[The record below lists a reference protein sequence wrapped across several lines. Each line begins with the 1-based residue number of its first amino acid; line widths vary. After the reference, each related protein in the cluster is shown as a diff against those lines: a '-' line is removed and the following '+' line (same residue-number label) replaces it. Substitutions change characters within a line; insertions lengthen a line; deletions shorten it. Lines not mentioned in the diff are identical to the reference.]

1 MSIEKKQN
9 RKEKA
14 AIRKAERNAPKE
26 GAAYREQRDYSIDNT
41 PANTIENPMPEEIRD
56 VNEVNGGSLDPVV
69 LTAEGKKVAPITSKA
84 VIENPNNGIAMV
96 GNVGAALQ
104 NPETP
109 ANPAA
114 TTEVP
119 ATPTTAEEKPKTLAD
134 YLGELRKKA
143 EDEKT
148 SSAKMQKY
156 YALTDALKALGDMS
170 STAVGGIAGGGAMDA
185 PYNIAEYKPNRGYL
199 EAIEKAKKADERLR
213 ALDDKGFQLAM
224 RDEDRSFQ
232 QQMAKENRDFQ
243 RQMTEINAQR
253 QEALA
258 ANNHKR
264 ALELLEEKNK
274 LQTEHDEKITKLKYQ
289 YQTSIKNISKEIV
302 KMQTSGKKTQLWFDD
317 GSKAEIGKD
326 DYEALKR
333 HIIGKRVG
341 GTTVT
346 KENVDHII
354 SANPQYISGLMA
366 TYGIDGYTPVQ
377 TQKAAEVQPST
388 TAQPVGMSLGLG
400 LDTYNQWRAAQPEN
414 YVEQNPEFNQEE
426 FDKVFGGYKE

>member
-26 GAAYREQRDYSIDNT
+26 EAAYREQRDYSIDNT
-41 PANTIENPMPEEIRD
+41 PANTIENPIPEEIRD

-104 NPETP
+104 NPTTP

-114 TTEVP
+114 VTE
-119 ATPTTAEEKPKTLAD
+119 TPAEETPKTLAD

-243 RQMTEINAQR
+243 RQMAENEAKR
-253 QEALA
+253 REALA
-258 ANNHKR
+258 ENNHKR
-264 ALELLEEKNK
+264 NLELIKERADIEAAHKEKE
-274 LQTEHDEKITKLKYQ
+274 LKIKYQ
-289 YQTSIKNISKEIV
+289 YETNLKNISKEIV
-302 KMQTSGKKTQLWFDD
+302 KMQTSGSGSTKKTQLWFDD

-366 TYGIDGYTPVQ
+366 TYGIDGYTPAQ
-377 TQKAAEVQPST
+377 TQKAAEEQPST

>member
-26 GAAYREQRDYSIDNT
+26 EAAYREQRDYSIDNT
-41 PANTIENPMPEEIRD
+41 PANTIENPIPEEIRD
-56 VNEVNGGSLDPVV
+56 VNGGALDP
-69 LTAEGKKVAPITSKA
+69 KVNPDLSKFGFQ
-84 VIENPNNGIAMV
+84 VPET
-96 GNVGAALQ
+96 
-104 NPETP
+104 PETP

-119 ATPTTAEEKPKTLAD
+119 ATPTPAEEKPKTLAD

-199 EAIEKAKKADERLR
+199 EAIEKAKKADDRLR

-243 RQMTEINAQR
+243 RQMAEINAQR

-258 ANNHKR
+258 ENNHKR
-264 ALELLEEKNK
+264 AMELLEKKNE
-274 LQTEHDEKITKLKYQ
+274 LQTAHDEKITNLRYQ
-289 YQTSIKNISKEIV
+289 YETSIKNISKEIV
-302 KMQTSGKKTQLWFDD
+302 KMQTGGGGLTKKTQLWFDD

-333 HIIGKRVG
+333 HIIGKKVG

-366 TYGIDGYTPVQ
+366 TYGIDGYTPAQ
-377 TQKAAEVQPST
+377 LGNTKTVQPKAQSQH
-388 TAQPVGMSLGLG
+388 AQPTGMTLGIG
-400 LDTYNQWRAAQPEN
+400 LDTYNQYEATHPSN
-414 YVEQNPEFNQEE
+414 YVEVNPDFENEEFN
-426 FDKVFGGYKE
+426 KKFGSKEY

>member
-26 GAAYREQRDYSIDNT
+26 EAAYREQRDYSIDNT

-56 VNEVNGGSLDPVV
+56 VSGGALDP
-69 LTAEGKKVAPITSKA
+69 KVNPDLSKYGFQ
-84 VIENPNNGIAMV
+84 V
-96 GNVGAALQ
+96 
-104 NPETP
+104 PETPEIP

-114 TTEVP
+114 ATEVP
-119 ATPTTAEEKPKTLAD
+119 ATPTPAEEKPKTLAD

-243 RQMTEINAQR
+243 RQMAEINAQR

-289 YQTSIKNISKEIV
+289 YVTSIKNISKEIV
-302 KMQTSGKKTQLWFDD
+302 KMQTGGKKTQLWFDD

-377 TQKAAEVQPST
+377 TQKAAEEQPST

>member
-14 AIRKAERNAPKE
+14 ALRKAERNAPKE
-26 GAAYREQRDYSIDNT
+26 EAAYREQRDYSIDNT

-56 VNEVNGGSLDPVV
+56 VNGGALDP
-69 LTAEGKKVAPITSKA
+69 KVNPDLSKFGFQ
-84 VIENPNNGIAMV
+84 VPET
-96 GNVGAALQ
+96 
-104 NPETP
+104 PETP

-119 ATPTTAEEKPKTLAD
+119 ATPIPAEEKPKTLAD

-199 EAIEKAKKADERLR
+199 EAIEKAKKADDRLR

-243 RQMTEINAQR
+243 RQMAENEAKR
-253 QEALA
+253 REALA
-258 ANNHKR
+258 ENNHKR
-264 ALELLEEKNK
+264 NLELIKERADIEAAHKEKE
-274 LQTEHDEKITKLKYQ
+274 LKIKYQ
-289 YQTSIKNISKEIV
+289 YETSLKNISKEIV
-302 KMQTSGKKTQLWFDD
+302 KMQTSGSGSTKKTQLWFDD

-333 HIIGKRVG
+333 HIIGKKVG

-366 TYGIDGYTPVQ
+366 TYGIDGYTPAQ
-377 TQKAAEVQPST
+377 LGNTKTVQPK
-388 TAQPVGMSLGLG
+388 AQSQPAKPTGMTLGIG
-400 LDTYNQWRAAQPEN
+400 LDTYNQYEATHPTN
-414 YVEQNPEFNQEE
+414 YVEINPDFENEEFN
-426 FDKVFGGYKE
+426 KKFGSKEY

>member
-1 MSIEKKQN
+1 MSIDKKQN

-26 GAAYREQRDYSIDNT
+26 EAAYREQRDYSIDNT

-56 VNEVNGGSLDPVV
+56 VNGGALDP
-69 LTAEGKKVAPITSKA
+69 KVNPDLSKSGFQ
-84 VIENPNNGIAMV
+84 VPET
-96 GNVGAALQ
+96 
-104 NPETP
+104 PETP

-213 ALDDKGFQLAM
+213 ALDDKGFQLAI

-243 RQMTEINAQR
+243 RQMAEINAQR

-258 ANNHKR
+258 ENNHKR
-264 ALELLEEKNK
+264 AMELLEKKNE
-274 LQTEHDEKITKLKYQ
+274 LQTAHDEKITNLRYQ
-289 YQTSIKNISKEIV
+289 YETSIKNISKEIV

-366 TYGIDGYTPVQ
+366 TYGIDGYTPAQ
-377 TQKAAEVQPST
+377 LGNTKTVQPKAQSQP
-388 TAQPVGMSLGLG
+388 AQPTGMTLGIG
-400 LDTYNQWRAAQPEN
+400 LDTYNQYEATHPSN
-414 YVEQNPEFNQEE
+414 YVEVNPDFENEEFN
-426 FDKVFGGYKE
+426 KKFGSKEY

>member
-26 GAAYREQRDYSIDNT
+26 EAAYREQRDYSIDNT

-56 VNEVNGGSLDPVV
+56 VNGGALDP
-69 LTAEGKKVAPITSKA
+69 KVNPDLSKSGFQ
-84 VIENPNNGIAMV
+84 V
-96 GNVGAALQ
+96 
-104 NPETP
+104 PETP
-109 ANPAA
+109 ETPVNPAA

-119 ATPTTAEEKPKTLAD
+119 ATPTPAEEKPKTLAD

-170 STAVGGIAGGGAMDA
+170 STAVGGIIGGGAMDA

-243 RQMTEINAQR
+243 RQMAEINAQR

-377 TQKAAEVQPST
+377 TQKAAEEQPST